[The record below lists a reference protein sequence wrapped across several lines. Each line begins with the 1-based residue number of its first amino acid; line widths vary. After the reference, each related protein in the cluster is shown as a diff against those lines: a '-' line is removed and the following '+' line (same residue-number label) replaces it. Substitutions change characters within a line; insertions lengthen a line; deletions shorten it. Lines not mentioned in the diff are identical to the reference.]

1 MDIAAERRRFAERLQ
16 SALRRARQSP
26 SSPTALARNFNSR
39 YAGRAVTVHAARK
52 WLLAEAIPT
61 QDKLRALAQW
71 LEVPADW
78 LRFGT
83 QAVACDPAGAQGAE
97 SEVQAMLARMSQEEV
112 TLVEE
117 MHALENDERHLV
129 REMIH
134 LFFRKQ
140 QQTRDTADLG

>member
-1 MDIAAERRRFAERLQ
+1 MDIAAERKNFAERLQ

-83 QAVACDPAGAQGAE
+83 HSVQRDQAGGQGAE
-97 SEVQAMLARMSQEEV
+97 SEVQALLARMSQEEV

-134 LFFRKQ
+134 LFFKKQ
-140 QQTRDTADLG
+140 QQARDAVDAG